1 MNNLSFY
8 NRFLFLF
15 SHRFLTGQV
24 DKRTLEKYQNEARE
38 KSRESWYLSW
48 ALDTNEEERQKAKTV
63 ELDRAWFE
71 TEKKHFIILD
81 APGHKCFVPN
91 MIGGAAQADIAI
103 LVVEFLFGEKIDA
116 GTKKCSSR
124 SFRLEKVNSKPVLN
138 VVDKHVNMPC

>member
-1 MNNLSFY
+1 M
-8 NRFLFLF
+8 
-15 SHRFLTGQV
+15 TGQV

-48 ALDTNEEERQKAKTV
+48 ALDTNEEERDKGKTV
-63 ELDRAWFE
+63 EVGRAWFE

-103 LVVEFLFGEKIDA
+103 LVIEHYSFFFQSFNHWIIDL
-116 GTKKCSSR
+116 GHLST
-124 SFRLEKVNSKPVLN
+124 
-138 VVDKHVNMPC
+138 

>member
-1 MNNLSFY
+1 MTI
-8 NRFLFLF
+8 FLRT
-15 SHRFLTGQV
+15 SRKCLTRQV

-48 ALDTNEEERQKAKTV
+48 ALDTNEEEREKRKTI
-63 ELDRAWFE
+63 EGGRAWFE

-103 LVVEFLFGEKIDA
+103 LVISTRKGEFETGFGRGEQ
-116 GTKKCSSR
+116 T
-124 SFRLEKVNSKPVLN
+124 
-138 VVDKHVNMPC
+138 

>member
-1 MNNLSFY
+1 MNYIL
-8 NRFLFLF
+8 
-15 SHRFLTGQV
+15 RFLTGQV

-48 ALDTNEEERQKAKTV
+48 ALDTNEEERDKGKTV
-63 ELDRAWFE
+63 EVGRAWFE

-103 LVVEFLFGEKIDA
+103 LVIKYLFFFQILHSYKNNFL
-116 GTKKCSSR
+116 R
-124 SFRLEKVNSKPVLN
+124 SFQLVKVNLKQVLN
-138 VVDKHVNMPC
+138 VVDKHVNMLC